1 MWGRTKCVR
10 TKLRAKC
17 DLPRAFI
24 RSEDRVTAWDDH
36 ENYRPGAI
44 QAKSWEELKWVAM
57 KVLGPES
64 HQLGICY
71 GVAEGLVGMVR
82 GLLDLLKLVVLEA
95 FYEEL
100 HRPYAWTVTPMMY
113 LEAKAADR
121 FLHPQIEK
129 AHKQVVGL
137 LAEARKVAM
146 EPGKFFPEFW
156 SKQKAEY
163 KRKWERYKWLAQHP
177 SVVNEFQ
184 AGRMEGQILLEV
196 LMLVATVV
204 DGVGLA
210 LKGLK
215 ALGEI
220 PELLGLVEEVGG
232 LKELETVVKVDRVVE
247 GAEGAAGAGDA
258 AKAAGAA
265 RRARS
270 LEDIEAYRSK
280 YQAKEAAAREAGE
293 NRAAG
298 GYKAKVTEAVGE
310 RAATE
315 HMAAEYPDYV
325 MDQGFKP
332 GSGFDQVYTKYG
344 ADGNPSEIMIVE
356 AKGPGAE
363 LFTDAAKG
371 PQMSQK
377 WVENTVND
385 MQRL

>member
-1 MWGRTKCVR
+1 MAEFGILGWLTGWVHPDAPSGGSGPGGSYVPNSWQHTSAGPAVGSPASRTALASSGHS
-10 TKLRAKC
+10 TKNIEHHTVL
-17 DLPRAFI
+17 D
-24 RSEDRVTAWDDH
+24 T
-36 ENYRPGAI
+36 I

-100 HRPYAWTVTPMMY
+100 HRPYAWTVTPVMY

-247 GAEGAAGAGDA
+247 GAEGAAGAETA
-258 AKAAGAA
+258 PVA
-265 RRARS
+265 
-270 LEDIEAYRSK
+270 
-280 YQAKEAAAREAGE
+280 
-293 NRAAG
+293 
-298 GYKAKVTEAVGE
+298 TEAKTAPEAQTGGE
-310 RAATE
+310 ANL
-315 HMAAEYPDYV
+315 
-325 MDQGFKP
+325 
-332 GSGFDQVYTKYG
+332 G
-344 ADGNPSEIMIVE
+344 AVHCEEGY
-356 AKGPGAE
+356 
-363 LFTDAAKG
+363 L
-371 PQMSQK
+371 
-377 WVENTVND
+377 W
-385 MQRL
+385 